1 MKRNEIEETKWAT
14 KFAPTFYNWIDEVA
28 RRSIY
33 MDTRPGREEDVRGR
47 TTFGRAVDIADENFG
62 AKREMC
68 KEDQLCLS
76 TEIV

>member
-33 MDTRPGREEDVRGR
+33 MDTRPGWEEDVRGR
-47 TTFGRAVDIADENFG
+47 TTFGRAVDIADGNFG
-62 AKREMC
+62 AGRERC
-68 KEDQLCLS
+68 ARRINS
-76 TEIV
+76 VVTEIV

>member
-33 MDTRPGREEDVRGR
+33 GHAAGTGRRC
-47 TTFGRAVDIADENFG
+47 TTFGRTVDIADGNFG
-62 AKREMC
+62 AGRERC
-68 KEDQLCLS
+68 ARRINS
-76 TEIV
+76 VVTEIV